1 MVTLD
6 ILVSQAFMN
15 VWLDF
20 HATYF
25 WCCLNMPL
33 EESGKP
39 LIIHGE
45 YFVKSFGDF
54 VTLRIKMDYSFKD
67 IMI

>member
-1 MVTLD
+1 
-6 ILVSQAFMN
+6 
-15 VWLDF
+15 
-20 HATYF
+20 
-25 WCCLNMPL
+25 MPL

-39 LIIHGE
+39 LIIPEE

-54 VTLRIKMDYSFKD
+54 VTLQNKMEYSFKD